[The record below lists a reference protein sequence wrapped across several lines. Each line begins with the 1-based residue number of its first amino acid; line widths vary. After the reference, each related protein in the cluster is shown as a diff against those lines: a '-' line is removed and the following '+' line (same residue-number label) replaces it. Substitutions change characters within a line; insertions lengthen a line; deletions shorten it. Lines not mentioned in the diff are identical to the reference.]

1 MKVLFVCTGNTC
13 RSPMAE
19 GIFRRYIGNN
29 GMQEQIFC
37 QSAGISAVEGTPASD
52 LAIEVMKEA
61 GYDLSKHKARRIC
74 EYDMAA
80 WDIYFPMTA
89 THGYILERAGVPGN
103 KIYIP
108 KEVSDPFGLDLNAY
122 RKCRDILEKEV
133 RLFYNDM
140 VQRFLILKG
149 NNEQVIYPE
158 HRENMRKKAE
168 RKWK

>member
-1 MKVLFVCTGNTC
+1 MKILFVCTGNTC

-19 GIFRRYIGNN
+19 GIFRRYIVNN
-29 GMQEQIFC
+29 DMQEQIFC
-37 QSAGISAVEGTPASD
+37 QSAGLSAVEGMPASD

-61 GYDLSKHKARRIC
+61 GYDLSRHRARRIC
-74 EYDMAA
+74 EDDMAA

-108 KEVSDPFGLDLNAY
+108 KEVSDPYGQDLNAY
-122 RKCRDILEKEV
+122 RKCRDTLEKEV

-140 VQRFLILKG
+140 VQRLLILEK
-149 NNEQVIYPE
+149 NKPVIYPE
-158 HRENMRKKAE
+158 QRENMKKKAE